1 MSLMSVKRK
10 LILDVDTGIDDA
22 LALAYVS
29 TFDDVELLGSIGTY
43 GNVTADTAVRNTRY
57 VLDWLGLRHV
67 PVLAGSTHPS
77 WADSFIADAGCAQFH
92 GTDGLGGFGPC
103 GIKLAGAYVFDVV
116 HEIHRNVHG
125 APVIGCAKMY
135 GYLFGDKG
143 FSCHLLLLLR
153 CYPTEGESVMLL
165 SELFL
170 GCMPPYSGRGI
181 RSMGCT
187 VFTPAKMGIFM
198 SLMV

>member
-1 MSLMSVKRK
+1 MSVKRK

-77 WADSFIADAGCAQFH
+77 WADSFIVDAGCAQFH
-92 GTDGLGGFGPC
+92 GTDGRGWIRAGSGPVYIRFGGS
-103 GIKLAGAYVFDVV
+103 V
-116 HEIHRNVHG
+116 HANI
-125 APVIGCAKMY
+125 A
-135 GYLFGDKG
+135 
-143 FSCHLLLLLR
+143 
-153 CYPTEGESVMLL
+153 
-165 SELFL
+165 
-170 GCMPPYSGRGI
+170 
-181 RSMGCT
+181 
-187 VFTPAKMGIFM
+187 
-198 SLMV
+198 

>member
-1 MSLMSVKRK
+1 MSVKRK

-29 TFDDVELLGSIGTY
+29 TFDDVELLGAIGTY

-92 GTDGLGGFGPC
+92 GTDGLGGFGPAADPSTSDS
-103 GIKLAGAYVFDVV
+103 AGAFTLTSRRLISVAATTCTTAMR
-116 HEIHRNVHG
+116 I
-125 APVIGCAKMY
+125 
-135 GYLFGDKG
+135 
-143 FSCHLLLLLR
+143 LL
-153 CYPTEGESVMLL
+153 P
-165 SELFL
+165 
-170 GCMPPYSGRGI
+170 I
-181 RSMGCT
+181 RSRFHSPHAT
-187 VFTPAKMGIFM
+187 VQKARLPRRKAYDSSSTWSAGTAGTSQWRRPDR
-198 SLMV
+198 